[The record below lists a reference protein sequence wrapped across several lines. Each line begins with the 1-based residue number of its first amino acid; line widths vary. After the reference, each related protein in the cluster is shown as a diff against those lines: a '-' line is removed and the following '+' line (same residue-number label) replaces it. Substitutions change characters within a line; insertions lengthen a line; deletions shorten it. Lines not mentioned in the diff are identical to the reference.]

1 MNYDIGLAT
10 LTTYADGFLGTQV
23 DLAAPGS
30 TCPAG
35 ETHPT
40 NNRLARPLDPALD
53 ASGDVD
59 PTQATQCLY
68 SWDSGGTLHTIPLGD
83 PRVMPLLP
91 TLDPGGAVDWGGV
104 PPAVG
109 YAQWSGLGGYR
120 IIPAPG
126 QSILLGSPA
135 AQPLAIAPVLTSYLT
150 ALEAALTALVA
161 IVEAKLVPST
171 PSTAPVTAALQAL
184 TAVRATLATTITKA
198 I

>member
-1 MNYDIGLAT
+1 MDYDIGLAT

-23 DLAAPGS
+23 DLAAAGS

-40 NNRLARPLDPALD
+40 NNRLARPLDPELD
-53 ASGDVD
+53 ASHDVD
-59 PTQATQCLY
+59 PKQATQALY
-68 SWDSGGTLHTIPLGD
+68 AWDSGGILHAITLGD

-91 TLDPGGAVDWGGV
+91 QLDPGGAVDWGGV

-120 IIPAPG
+120 VIPAPG

-135 AQPLAIAPVLTSYLT
+135 AQPLAIAPVLSTYLT
-150 ALEAALTALVA
+150 ALEALLTALITV
-161 IVEAKLVPST
+161 VDAKLAPQT
-171 PSTAPVTAALQAL
+171 PPVAPLTAALQAL
-184 TAVRATLATTITKA
+184 TLARTALATTITKA